1 MIIFSLATISYIIIL
16 VFYRPSPKSLKG
28 TSISIK
34 ENFKTIK
41 VSLLSG
47 IILLFIFLVV
57 TQFSFTKVDE
67 HLYSI
72 FGLTN
77 TKEAAKLWPLQFFS
91 HLVIHADTYHVLSNV
106 FAIGLASMYERR
118 AGSTRFFKVLM
129 VGALSSVPSILFYY
143 DTVTI
148 SGISGG
154 IFALAA
160 AYFTDFE
167 NLTTP
172 EWISAILMFLIVA
185 FIFSISGNGS
195 LTLEDD
201 LQVDHLGHFMG
212 ALGGIVYCRVKPIK
226 FG

>member
-1 MIIFSLATISYIIIL
+1 
-16 VFYRPSPKSLKG
+16 
-28 TSISIK
+28 
-34 ENFKTIK
+34 
-41 VSLLSG
+41 
-47 IILLFIFLVV
+47 
-57 TQFSFTKVDE
+57 
-67 HLYSI
+67 
-72 FGLTN
+72 
-77 TKEAAKLWPLQFFS
+77 
-91 HLVIHADTYHVLSNV
+91 
-106 FAIGLASMYERR
+106 
-118 AGSTRFFKVLM
+118 M